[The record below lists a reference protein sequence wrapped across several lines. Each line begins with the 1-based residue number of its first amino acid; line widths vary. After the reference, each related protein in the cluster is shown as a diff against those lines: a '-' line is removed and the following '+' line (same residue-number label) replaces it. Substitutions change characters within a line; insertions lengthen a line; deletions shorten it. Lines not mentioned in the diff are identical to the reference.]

1 MHDTLILA
9 LVVGLRLVVPLAIPR
24 YPIPAGLAAL
34 VIDGVDQSILQA
46 TTKLNLAGYQNY
58 DKALDMYYLSI
69 EYLATLRNWTN
80 PSALGMGRL
89 LYYYRLVGSLLF
101 ELLHIRALLLLF
113 PNTFEYFFLFYEA
126 VRLRWDPRRLSAATV
141 IGAAFAIW
149 VVIKIPQE
157 YWIHIAQ
164 LDATDAIK
172 EHIFGVPID
181 TRWSAIARDNML
193 WLILFALI
201 IVALVAL
208 ARRVMAAKLPPPDWS
223 WSFDA
228 DAHGRDVSD
237 EAAEA
242 ARQSAARN
250 LFGAPLY
257 EKIAFVGLLTIIFTQ
272 MLPTANVTVAQTA
285 VGVIVIILVNAA
297 LSSWLIRRGVVWRSV
312 VVEFVAMALA
322 NGLTA
327 LLFALLIGR
336 GRQSFDLPT
345 ALFLLLL
352 LTLLVT
358 LYDRFH
364 PLALARAARSSR
376 PAPTI
381 GTPARG

>member
-1 MHDTLILA
+1 MHDALILA
-9 LVVGLRLVVPLAIPR
+9 LVVGLRLLVPLAIPR

-34 VIDGVDQSILQA
+34 LIDGVDQSVLQA
-46 TTKLNLAGYQNY
+46 TTTLDLAGYQNY

-80 PSALGMGRL
+80 PTALGMGRL

-101 ELLHIRALLLLF
+101 ELLHIRALLLFF

-126 VRLRWDPRRLSAATV
+126 VRLRWDPRRMTPALV

-157 YWIHIAQ
+157 YWIHVAQ

-172 EHIFGVPID
+172 EHVFGVPTD
-181 TRWSAIARDNML
+181 TRWSAIVAANVPFVVGL
-193 WLILFALI
+193 AVA
-201 IVALVAL
+201 IVILVAVG
-208 ARRVMAAKLPPPDWS
+208 RRAMKAKLPPADWPL
-223 WSFDA
+223 SFDA
-228 DAHGRDVSD
+228 DAHGRDIGQE
-237 EAAEA
+237 EALA
-242 ARQSAARN
+242 ARQAAAGA
-250 LFGAPLY
+250 LFGPPLF
-257 EKIAFVGLLTIIFTQ
+257 EKLAFVGLLTIIFTQ

-285 VGVIVIILVNAA
+285 VGVFVIVVVNAA
-297 LSSWLIRRGVVWRSV
+297 LSSWLTRRGVVWRSLAL
-312 VVEFVAMALA
+312 EFVGMALA

-327 LLFALLIGR
+327 LLFALLLGSV
-336 GRQSFDLPT
+336 RQSFDLPT

-358 LYDRFH
+358 LYDRSQ
-364 PLALARAARSSR
+364 PLARARAARASGA
-376 PAPTI
+376 PAC
-381 GTPARG
+381 G